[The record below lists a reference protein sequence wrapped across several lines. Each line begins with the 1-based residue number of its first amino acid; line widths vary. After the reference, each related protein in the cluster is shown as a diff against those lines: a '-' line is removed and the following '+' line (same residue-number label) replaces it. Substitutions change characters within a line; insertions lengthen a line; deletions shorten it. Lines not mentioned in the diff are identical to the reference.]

1 MNKLIQTILCI
12 TIIICFTV
20 RTIAQNSLPVHS
32 LLLKIEDQQLNRDP
46 FFMPGIF
53 PSYVSNKK
61 VYKELRKD
69 NNVFY
74 TAAIAYI
81 LRTLRP
87 ELNEADQ
94 ILVDSIIARSE
105 RSVSPFKSRKGRET
119 YNFWRTDSAYRLPY
133 LWGMRIN
140 KKNMLDDDPDCTSM
154 CLLSL
159 NASLPNAQKA
169 HAVMQDYANDRYNP
183 TNTTFSRY
191 KSYEAYSTWLGDKLP
206 VVFDICVL
214 SNVLTFVQSY
224 NLEWTKADSA
234 SLDLILG
241 TLNYKDHIV
250 NPQIVAPYYG
260 STSVILYHLA
270 RLMSIKPL
278 PALEKV
284 KDGLVKDALQQLGK
298 TNNEFE
304 KMILSSALMKWNCE
318 APLTAIT
325 LSEIEKN
332 DLPFFIG
339 NIPSIFSFTFKKPLS
354 KKEIGFYYHYCPA
367 YNNVLLLEY
376 FMLKNKNEERFA
388 LRSGF

>member
-1 MNKLIQTILCI
+1 M
-12 TIIICFTV
+12 
-20 RTIAQNSLPVHS
+20 
-32 LLLKIEDQQLNRDP
+32 
-46 FFMPGIF
+46 
-53 PSYVSNKK
+53 
-61 VYKELRKD
+61 
-69 NNVFY
+69 
-74 TAAIAYI
+74 
-81 LRTLRP
+81 
-87 ELNEADQ
+87 
-94 ILVDSIIARSE
+94 
-105 RSVSPFKSRKGRET
+105 
-119 YNFWRTDSAYRLPY
+119 
-133 LWGMRIN
+133 
-140 KKNMLDDDPDCTSM
+140 
-154 CLLSL
+154 
-159 NASLPNAQKA
+159 
-169 HAVMQDYANDRYNP
+169 
-183 TNTTFSRY
+183 
-191 KSYEAYSTWLGDKLP
+191 
-206 VVFDICVL
+206 FDICVL

-241 TLNYKDHIV
+241 TLNYKDHIA

-260 STSVILYHLA
+260 NTSVILYHLA